1 MFFTLQNPS
10 IYNMIHF
17 PFSVDTWTDVFYV
30 MFNLMIT
37 LWGYTKITQ
46 RKLNWPYY
54 AIFGFLGLFK
64 IAVVNIYL
72 VLFIGILILYVL
84 AFRRSVSFNKVAT
97 GFLIS
102 VGLTRFVQRT
112 YVSLFSLCVDTP
124 FHVHQRLG
132 TDNYVIVLD
141 IVYSLCLIIFVPLL
155 VKWTQNFI
163 RQYLRTVVPAAP
175 LFTWLINL
183 GMLAQYPF
191 MYAVSYRLISITPV
205 WQLVINIMWLLALY
219 LLMYL
224 RYRYLVLKT
233 MVDDQQIEL
242 NNLRLYTSHIESMYD
257 DLRRFRHDYKNVL
270 YSLTGAL
277 ENDDIQQS
285 KEILNRVLKPSE
297 QEVSNKASVLGRLVN
312 IQDLDVKSL
321 VYSKVMKAIEAGVDF
336 QAEIAQ
342 PFKFGSLMDQLD
354 VDRVLSILLDNA
366 INAAQLSK
374 DKQVNLSLF
383 EKSGLQY
390 IVVGNSTK
398 DRELDLQKLDRD
410 VRRINLTDNHGI
422 GLKNL
427 RMILSRYPSVTKEET
442 SQDYWFKQAI
452 LIPKV

>member
-1 MFFTLQNPS
+1 MFFTLQNSS
-10 IYNMIHF
+10 IYNMIHL
-17 PFSVDTWTDVFYV
+17 PFDVDTWTDVFYM
-30 MFNLMIT
+30 MFALIIT

-54 AIFGFLGLFK
+54 AIFGFLGLFT
-64 IAVVNIYL
+64 IAVVNTYL
-72 VLFIGILILYVL
+72 VLFIGILILYAL

-102 VGLTRFVQRT
+102 VGLIRFIQRI

-132 TDNYVIVLD
+132 TNNYVIVLD
-141 IVYSLCLIIFVPLL
+141 IVYSFCLILFVPFLI
-155 VKWTQNFI
+155 KWTQNFI

-191 MYAVSYRLISITPV
+191 MYAVNYRLISITPV
-205 WQLVINIMWLLALY
+205 WQLVINLTWLLALY

-297 QEVSNKASVLGRLVN
+297 QELSNKASVLGRLVN
-312 IQDLDVKSL
+312 IQNLDVKSL

-366 INAAQLSK
+366 INAAKLSK

-442 SQDYWFKQAI
+442 SQDYWFKQVI
-452 LIPKV
+452 RIPKV

>member
-1 MFFTLQNPS
+1 MFAL
-10 IYNMIHF
+10 I
-17 PFSVDTWTDVFYV
+17 
-30 MFNLMIT
+30 IT

-54 AIFGFLGLFK
+54 AIFGFLGLFT
-64 IAVVNIYL
+64 IAVVNTYL
-72 VLFIGILILYVL
+72 VLFIGILILYAL

-102 VGLTRFVQRT
+102 VGLIRFIQRI

-132 TDNYVIVLD
+132 TDNYVIFLD

-155 VKWTQNFI
+155 IKLTQNFI

-191 MYAVSYRLISITPV
+191 MYAVNYRLISITPV
-205 WQLVINIMWLLALY
+205 WQLVINLTWLLALY

-285 KEILNRVLKPSE
+285 KGILNRVLKPSE

-312 IQDLDVKSL
+312 IQNLDVKSL

-398 DRELDLQKLDRD
+398 DQELDLQKLDRD
-410 VRRINLTDNHGI
+410 VRQINLTDNHGI

-442 SQDYWFKQAI
+442 SQDYWFKQVI
-452 LIPKV
+452 RIPKV

>member
-1 MFFTLQNPS
+1 
-10 IYNMIHF
+10 
-17 PFSVDTWTDVFYV
+17 
-30 MFNLMIT
+30 
-37 LWGYTKITQ
+37 
-46 RKLNWPYY
+46 
-54 AIFGFLGLFK
+54 
-64 IAVVNIYL
+64 
-72 VLFIGILILYVL
+72 
-84 AFRRSVSFNKVAT
+84 
-97 GFLIS
+97 
-102 VGLTRFVQRT
+102 
-112 YVSLFSLCVDTP
+112 
-124 FHVHQRLG
+124 
-132 TDNYVIVLD
+132 
-141 IVYSLCLIIFVPLL
+141 
-155 VKWTQNFI
+155 
-163 RQYLRTVVPAAP
+163 
-175 LFTWLINL
+175 
-183 GMLAQYPF
+183 
-191 MYAVSYRLISITPV
+191 MYAVNYRLISITPV
-205 WQLVINIMWLLALY
+205 WQLVINLTWLLALY

-297 QEVSNKASVLGRLVN
+297 QELSNKASVLGRLVN
-312 IQDLDVKSL
+312 IQNLDVKSL

-366 INAAQLSK
+366 INAAKLSK

-442 SQDYWFKQAI
+442 SQDYWFKQVI
-452 LIPKV
+452 RIPKV

>member
-1 MFFTLQNPS
+1 M
-10 IYNMIHF
+10 
-17 PFSVDTWTDVFYV
+17 
-30 MFNLMIT
+30 
-37 LWGYTKITQ
+37 
-46 RKLNWPYY
+46 
-54 AIFGFLGLFK
+54 
-64 IAVVNIYL
+64 
-72 VLFIGILILYVL
+72 
-84 AFRRSVSFNKVAT
+84 
-97 GFLIS
+97 
-102 VGLTRFVQRT
+102 
-112 YVSLFSLCVDTP
+112 
-124 FHVHQRLG
+124 
-132 TDNYVIVLD
+132 
-141 IVYSLCLIIFVPLL
+141 IIFVPLL
-155 VKWTQNFI
+155 IKLTQNFI

-191 MYAVSYRLISITPV
+191 MYAVNYRLISITPV
-205 WQLVINIMWLLALY
+205 WQLVINLTWLLALY

-285 KEILNRVLKPSE
+285 KGILNRVLKPSE

-312 IQDLDVKSL
+312 IQNLDVKSL

-398 DRELDLQKLDRD
+398 DQELDLQKLDRD
-410 VRRINLTDNHGI
+410 VRQINLTDNHGI

-442 SQDYWFKQAI
+442 SQDYWFKQVI
-452 LIPKV
+452 RIPKV